1 MTSITN
7 PNAIRCVQL
16 RAQISAVKMEAMGM
30 KRRGPSLTSQL
41 KRFYGLPM
49 RCSYDMVLESLKD
62 DLAQADE
69 EFLADAQAQT
79 GVQMS

>member
-1 MTSITN
+1 MTTVTGAS
-7 PNAIRCVQL
+7 AIRCVQL
-16 RAQISAVKMEAMGM
+16 RAQISAVKLEALGM

-49 RCSYDMVLESLKD
+49 RASYDAVLESLKD

-69 EFLADAQAQT
+69 EFLAEAQAKT